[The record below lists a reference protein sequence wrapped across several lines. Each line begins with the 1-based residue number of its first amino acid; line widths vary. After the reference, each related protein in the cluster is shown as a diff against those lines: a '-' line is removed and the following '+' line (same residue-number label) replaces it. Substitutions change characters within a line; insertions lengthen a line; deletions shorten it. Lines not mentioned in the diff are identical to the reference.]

1 MPTIKGPRSARSTRR
16 STRTCGRPPSAR
28 KWSDS
33 LRNLQTDHIDL
44 LQTHW
49 QDPSTPLA
57 DTVAELQRLKQE
69 GKIRAI
75 GVSNCSLDLLKAY
88 GPIDSDQEQY
98 SMLDRKLETERHP
111 ALVPREQRLGA
122 GLFAAGQRAVDR
134 QAAARPAVQSGRSAQ
149 GQPPFPPG
157 ERRSGSTA
165 SCSSFS
171 RSPSGME
178 RRSGS
183 WSSPGRPRS
192 RA

>member
-1 MPTIKGPRSARSTRR
+1 MERSL
-16 STRTCGRPPSAR
+16 
-28 KWSDS
+28 K
-33 LRNLQTDHIDL
+33 NLKTDRIDL

-75 GVSNCSLDLLKAY
+75 GVSNCSLEQLKAY

-98 SMLDRKLETERHP
+98 SMLDRKLETNGILP
-111 ALVPREQRLGA
+111 WCRENNVSVLA
-122 GLFAAGQRAVDR
+122 YSPLANGLLTGKLRPDR
-134 QAAARPAVQSGRSAQ
+134 QYNPGDLRKAKPRFRPENVG
-149 GQPPFPPG
+149 
-157 ERRSGSTA
+157 GSTA
-165 SCSSFS
+165 SCGSCN
-171 RSPSGME
+171 RSPTGTGP
-178 RRSGS
+178 RSGS